1 MFHSRPGFKSGR
13 HLRNQFVFQ
22 LSWQD
27 QDLSADEACGPG
39 SESRLRTVLESRS
52 EVAVLSL
59 RVWGLVE
66 HYHCM
71 DVQGCRGSMAG
82 GTINATVDPVS
93 DLVVERKT
101 PCNLCVQQEINSSLT
116 GSLCT

>member
-39 SESRLRTVLESRS
+39 SESRLRTVLEIRPAGGRP
-52 EVAVLSL
+52 EPPGV
-59 RVWGLVE
+59 GLGRALPL
-66 HYHCM
+66 YG
-71 DVQGCRGSMAG
+71 VQGCRGSMAG
-82 GTINATVDPVS
+82 AVS
-93 DLVVERKT
+93 MQRWT
-101 PCNLCVQQEINSSLT
+101 SSVI
-116 GSLCT
+116 

>member
-39 SESRLRTVLESRS
+39 SESRLRTVLEIRPGWPS
-52 EVAVLSL
+52 
-59 RVWGLVE
+59 
-66 HYHCM
+66 
-71 DVQGCRGSMAG
+71 
-82 GTINATVDPVS
+82 
-93 DLVVERKT
+93 
-101 PCNLCVQQEINSSLT
+101 
-116 GSLCT
+116 

>member
-71 DVQGCRGSMAG
+71 ECRDVG
-82 GTINATVDPVS
+82 GPW
-93 DLVVERKT
+93 LGQYQ
-101 PCNLCVQQEINSSLT
+101 CNGGPRQ
-116 GSLCT
+116 